1 MAAVVACAC
10 MLVAAV
16 CAVRGGFVP
25 GERIA
30 SPAGLLEQLAELQ
43 GAALPAYSPAALA
56 LAKSQKEV
64 QGIVEHEAQRKKAAA
79 SGSESASSEMAGGTS
94 LTKKQ
99 LAKIVSSA
107 RAAAQKNNALIYAA
121 DGALAASQKELGKDA
136 VKVSTLSTA
145 SDDMGNTFRSLISLA
160 ASDKSKSTQ
169 AALQAAQAAAK
180 KNRQEM
186 EDAANI
192 MKESQALLG
201 KDAISL
207 PSLGD
212 PKSGPSPLFKAV
224 LNNVARTKD
233 AARGLSFSQ
242 GQVARH
248 QAAGLRPPPSLNDER
263 KAFLANREF
272 LHATMEAH
280 MMP

>member
-1 MAAVVACAC
+1 

-16 CAVRGGFVP
+16 CAVRSGYVG
-25 GERIA
+25 GERLA
-30 SPAGLLEQLAELQ
+30 LLEQLARLQ

-64 QGIVEHEAQRKKAAA
+64 QGIVEHEAQRKKAGA
-79 SGSESASSEMAGGTS
+79 SGAKSASVDMAGGTS

-121 DGALAASQKELGKDA
+121 DGALAASQKELGNDA

-145 SDDMGNTFRSLISLA
+145 SDDMGTTFKSLISLA

-212 PKSGPSPLFKAV
+212 PKSGPSPLFKKV

-233 AARGLSFSQ
+233 AARGFSFSQ
-242 GQVARH
+242 GQAAQH
-248 QAAGLRPPPSLNDER
+248 QAAASLPPPSLNDER

-280 MMP
+280 MQP